1 MVGDGRCDRG
11 GFHDD
16 LVGRFLRW
24 QCGRVGRGVDI
35 ARAVVLGG
43 GGGVIDETAA
53 ASVATTTGGGS
64 RNGGGDL
71 MSALVYWCQGR
82 RGCSVPAVLV
92 DRWAG
97 ATIRWHQVIKPIRS
111 NHQVT

>member
-1 MVGDGRCDRG
+1 MAGNV
-11 GFHDD
+11 
-16 LVGRFLRW
+16 
-24 QCGRVGRGVDI
+24 
-35 ARAVVLGG
+35 AVIDFVSPVAYTHNG

-53 ASVATTTGGGS
+53 ASVATTTGGCS